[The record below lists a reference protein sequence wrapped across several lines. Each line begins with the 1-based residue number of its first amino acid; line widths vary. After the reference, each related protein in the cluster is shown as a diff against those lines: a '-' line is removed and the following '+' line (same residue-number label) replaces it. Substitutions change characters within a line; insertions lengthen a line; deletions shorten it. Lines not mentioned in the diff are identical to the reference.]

1 MSLLNSDLPTLIP
14 EIFWAI
20 LEDKIPDETVNQ
32 MLWYYLGY
40 RYNDTTQQWDLSQVD
55 DLWIEAYPNPPD
67 FIGSRPATI
76 KLTRSIPKENKQLLK
91 EELGFGGYT
100 VEELNP
106 RRTRRATAVNWFLNY
121 LKQTKD

>member
-1 MSLLNSDLPTLIP
+1 MSFSVSDLPALTP
-14 EIFWAI
+14 ETFWAI

-32 MLWYYLGY
+32 MLWYHLGY
-40 RYNDTTQQWDLSQVD
+40 RYDEAAQQWDVSQVD
-55 DLWIEAYPNPPD
+55 VLWTETYPEPPD

-91 EELGFGGYT
+91 SELSFGGYT
-100 VEELNP
+100 VDELNP

-121 LKQTKD
+121 LQQA